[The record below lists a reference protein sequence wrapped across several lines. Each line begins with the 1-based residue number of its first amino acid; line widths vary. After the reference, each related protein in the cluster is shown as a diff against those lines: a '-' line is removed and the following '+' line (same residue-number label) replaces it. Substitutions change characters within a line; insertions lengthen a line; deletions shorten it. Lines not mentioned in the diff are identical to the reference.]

1 MEGNVEERTIER
13 EFGELA
19 LSMGPQHPSTHGV
32 FRMKLRLRGETV
44 LNVVPDI
51 GYLHRGVEKLS
62 ETLDYD
68 MLPPVYERDDYL
80 CPTANSLAFVL
91 AVEKLASME
100 VPRRASYL
108 RVITAE
114 LQRIASHLVAIGT
127 FGLDLGGSM
136 GGGTTLFLYCFRDRE
151 KVLDLM
157 ESLTGTRFHTNMN
170 QIGGVRYDV
179 YPDFKRQ
186 VIDLKEYLEKL
197 VDEYRS
203 MLDAN
208 PIFLERTRG
217 IGIVTQELAKE
228 VGASG
233 PVIRATGVP
242 YDIRRSKPY
251 SAYGEFEFNI
261 PVGTI
266 GDVFDRY
273 LVRILEISESLTI
286 VSQAIEGLPEGPV
299 NSRKPLKS
307 TLLLKPPKGAEA
319 YAAVESPRG
328 ELGVFVVSDGT
339 SKPYRLKLRSP
350 SFSNLALIS
359 EILPGNLVAD
369 AVAILGSLDPVFGD
383 VDR

>member
-91 AVEKLASME
+91 AVEKLASIG

-151 KVLDLM
+151 KILDLM

-217 IGIVTQELAKE
+217 IGIITQELAKE

-233 PVIRATGVP
+233 PVIRATGIP

-273 LVRILEISESLTI
+273 LVRILEVSESLTI

-307 TLLLKPPKGAEA
+307 TLLLKPPKGEEA

>member
-32 FRMKLRLRGETV
+32 FRLKLRLRGETV
-44 LNVVPDI
+44 LSVVPDI

-68 MLPPVYERDDYL
+68 MLPPIYERDDYL

-91 AVEKLASME
+91 AVEKLASIE

-179 YPDFKRQ
+179 YPDFQRE
-186 VIDLKEYLEKL
+186 VMSLKEYLEKL

-203 MLDAN
+203 ILETN

-233 PVIRATGVP
+233 PVIRATGIP

-251 SAYGEFEFNI
+251 STYGEFQFNI

-273 LVRILEISESLTI
+273 LVRILEISESLSI
-286 VSQAIEGLPEGPV
+286 VSQAVEGLPEGPV

-307 TLLLKPPKGAEA
+307 ALLLKPPKGAEA

>member
-1 MEGNVEERTIER
+1 
-13 EFGELA
+13 
-19 LSMGPQHPSTHGV
+19 
-32 FRMKLRLRGETV
+32 MKLHLKGETV
-44 LNVVPDI
+44 VKVVPDI

-91 AVEKLASME
+91 AVEKLAGIE

-108 RVITAE
+108 RIITAE
-114 LQRIASHLVAIGT
+114 LQRIASHLVAVGT

-170 QIGGVRYDV
+170 QIGGARYDV
-179 YPDFKRQ
+179 YPDFAKQ
-186 VIDLKEYLEKL
+186 VMELKSYLVRL

-203 MLDAN
+203 MLDTN
-208 PIFLERTRG
+208 PIFLERTKG
-217 IGIVTQELAKE
+217 IGIVTQQLAK
-228 VGASG
+228 VAGASG
-233 PVIRATGVP
+233 PVIRATGIP
-242 YDIRRSKPY
+242 YDIRRSRPY
-251 SAYGEFEFNI
+251 SAYGEFEFNV
-261 PVGTI
+261 PVGTV

-273 LVRILEISESLTI
+273 LVRILEISESLQI

-307 TLLLKPPKGAEA
+307 ALLLKPPKGAEA

-328 ELGVFVVSDGT
+328 ELGVFVVSDGS

-350 SFSNLALIS
+350 SFSNLALIT

>member
-1 MEGNVEERTIER
+1 MEGKPEERIIER

-19 LSMGPQHPSTHGV
+19 LNMGPQHPSTHGV
-32 FRMKLRLRGETV
+32 FRMKLHLKGETV
-44 LNVVPDI
+44 VKVVPDI

-91 AVEKLASME
+91 AVEKLAGIE

-108 RVITAE
+108 RIITAE
-114 LQRIASHLVAIGT
+114 LQRIASHLVAVGT

-170 QIGGVRYDV
+170 QIGGARYDV
-179 YPDFKRQ
+179 YPDFAKQ
-186 VIDLKEYLEKL
+186 VMELKSYLVRL

-203 MLDAN
+203 MLDTN
-208 PIFLERTRG
+208 PIFLERTKG
-217 IGIVTQELAKE
+217 IGIVTQQLAK
-228 VGASG
+228 VAGASG
-233 PVIRATGVP
+233 PVIRATGIP
-242 YDIRRSKPY
+242 YDIRRSRPY
-251 SAYGEFEFNI
+251 SAYGEFEFNV
-261 PVGTI
+261 PVGTV

-273 LVRILEISESLTI
+273 LVRILEISESLQI

-307 TLLLKPPKGAEA
+307 ALLLKPPKGAEA

-328 ELGVFVVSDGT
+328 ELGVFVVSDGS

-350 SFSNLALIS
+350 SFSNLALIT